1 MQDSKKIF
9 CSPEKNQSQE
19 TFYNSIPDAL
29 HNLHTS
35 NAKYLP
41 IDLMMLAYENR
52 QNATKFARANNSD
65 LLRPLKLFIST
76 RVHFIYAIANILLH
90 IHLLQSTL
98 HCTSITI
105 NPSLHI
111 YYSQPFTTHLLQS
124 ILHYTSITI
133 FYYTSTVNLLFSI
146 YNSQLFILQGNLS
159 KQSYWGPD
167 INSRVVVTKKITGL
181 FVCSFMCNQLFWVIF

>member
-124 ILHYTSITI
+124 TLHYTSTTVDPLLHIYYSQSFTTHILQFSTTYLLQSTFYYTSITI
-133 FYYTSTVNLLFSI
+133 FYYTAITVNPLLRI
-146 YNSQLFILQGNLS
+146 Y
-159 KQSYWGPD
+159 
-167 INSRVVVTKKITGL
+167 
-181 FVCSFMCNQLFWVIF
+181 